1 VVDGWSSTVTA
12 SLGLTVHGDDLR
24 RVGDG
29 RQLATAT
36 TGAEESGDD
45 AVLGDGNS
53 SGCVT
58 AQ

>member
-1 VVDGWSSTVTA
+1 VTA

-24 RVGDG
+24 RVGEG

-36 TGAEESGDD
+36 TGAEESGGGT
-45 AVLGDGNS
+45 VLGDGNS
-53 SGCVT
+53 SGRVT